1 MTMRSKRTAL
11 ALLTLATASPAFAA
25 SLITNGSFET
35 GAAPG
40 SFTTESAGS
49 TDITGWT
56 IASGSVDYIGSYW
69 AASDGARSIDIAGS
83 AIGALSQSFATTAGQ
98 KYLVTF
104 DLSSNPDLRGTRD
117 LLVSIDGGAAE
128 TFTHPGATGKDAAGM
143 NWTAQSFSFL
153 AGGPLTTIM
162 FTTNGTAQGAY
173 GPALDNVS
181 ILGVPEPAAWALMLA
196 GFGLVGGAMRRRQRG
211 RSVLA

>member
-1 MTMRSKRTAL
+1 MNMRSTKTAVTLLAL
-11 ALLTLATASPAFAA
+11 AASSPLLAA
-25 SLITNGSFET
+25 SLITNGSFEIGNT
-35 GAAPG
+35 GG

-56 IASGSVDYIGSYW
+56 VASGSVDYINSYW
-69 AASDGARSIDIAGS
+69 AASDGLRSIDIAGS
-83 AIGALSQSFATTAGQ
+83 SVGALSQSFATTAGQ
-98 KYLVTF
+98 SYVVSF
-104 DLSSNPDLRGTRD
+104 DLSSNPDLRGPRD
-117 LLVSIDGGAAE
+117 LLVSIDGDGPLV
-128 TFTHPGATGKDAAGM
+128 FTHPGATGKDAAGM

>member
-104 DLSSNPDLRGTRD
+104 DLSSNRTFGARATCSSRLTAARLRRSRT
-117 LLVSIDGGAAE
+117 
-128 TFTHPGATGKDAAGM
+128 P
-143 NWTAQSFSFL
+143 AQR
-153 AGGPLTTIM
+153 AKTQQ
-162 FTTNGTAQGAY
+162 A
-173 GPALDNVS
+173 
-181 ILGVPEPAAWALMLA
+181 
-196 GFGLVGGAMRRRQRG
+196 
-211 RSVLA
+211 